1 MGEPE
6 MYCEHGVKDGHEC
19 VYCGMPPEKDGAEI
33 EADIAAGR
41 VERFDSMPEAIE
53 GLREALKDLVAAL
66 DACQPGITAAFT
78 FAHIHGQRYDGP
90 TYEVELK
97 AARKALAAQEQ
108 K

>member
-53 GLREALKDLVAAL
+53 GLREGEVLREALEKIR
-66 DACQPGITAAFT
+66 DAVWIRNVSKTTIMEFANNLRQIARTATA
-78 FAHIHGQRYDGP
+78 
-90 TYEVELK
+90 V
-97 AARKALAAQEQ
+97 QEQ